1 MDFYILKE
9 EIVKSLNL
17 TLGVVEKRQTLPIL
31 SNVLIE
37 VDESSLKLTATD
49 LESEISTTS
58 TISNFNSGGKTTA
71 PARKL
76 SDLCRLLPDMAEIH
90 FFLDGD
96 NLKIESGSGKYN
108 LSTLP
113 SDDFPVFEF
122 EDSQGQIN
130 ISSEN
135 LKTIIMK
142 TSFAMGNQDW
152 RHYLNGLFISIDDK
166 NITSVATDAHRLALA
181 SSTLNEASMET
192 TDGIVPRKSINEIGK
207 LVGDNSEN
215 VLIKISQSS
224 ILVEA
229 AGTKFVSKLIEG
241 KFPDYEQVIPTGE
254 SSLLV
259 IDRKNFSDSLSRV
272 SVLSSE
278 KYKGV
283 RIITKKNSLN
293 ISANNPEKEQG
304 EEVVACEYS
313 GEEIDIA
320 FNVNY
325 LQEILSTI
333 DSETIEINFFG
344 SEKSCLIT
352 DPNSENL
359 KYPLKAYQLQPSEDA
374 VRNISLKDNFT
385 IESTN
390 IILIFQSRV

>member
-1 MDFYILKE
+1 MDFYITKE
-9 EIVKSLNL
+9 EVVKSINL

-31 SNVLIE
+31 SNVLFE

-58 TISNFNSGGKTTA
+58 IVSNFNSGGKTTA

-76 SDLCRLLPDMAEIH
+76 NDLCRLMPDLAEIH
-90 FFLDGD
+90 FYLDGD
-96 NLKIESGSGKYN
+96 NLKIETESGKYN

-113 SDDFPVFEF
+113 SEDFPVFET
-122 EDSQGQIN
+122 EDTQSQIN
-130 ISSEN
+130 ISSQN
-135 LKTIIMK
+135 LKNLITK

-152 RHYLNGLFISIDDK
+152 RHYLNGLYMMIDDK
-166 NITSVATDAHRLALA
+166 VITTVATDAHRLAMA
-181 SSTLNEASMET
+181 TSSLNEASSEST
-192 TDGIVPRKSINEIGK
+192 SGIVPRKSINEIGK
-207 LVGDNSEN
+207 LVGDESEN
-215 VLIKISQSS
+215 VVIQLGQTS
-224 ILVEA
+224 IA
-229 AGTKFVSKLIEG
+229 ANVSGTTFVSKLIEG
-241 KFPDYEQVIPTGE
+241 KFPDYEQVIPSGE

-259 IDRKNFSDSLSRV
+259 VDRKNFSESLSRV

-283 RIITKKNSLN
+283 RIITKKDSLN

-304 EEVVACEYS
+304 EENLSCEYQ

-333 DSETIEINFFG
+333 DSEKIEINFFG

-359 KYPLKAYQLQPSEDA
+359 KYVVMPL
-374 VRNISLKDNFT
+374 
-385 IESTN
+385 
-390 IILIFQSRV
+390 LI

>member
-1 MDFYILKE
+1 MDFYITKE
-9 EIVKSLNL
+9 EVVKSINL

-31 SNVLIE
+31 SNVLFE

-58 TISNFNSGGKTTA
+58 TISNFKSGGKITA

-76 SDLCRLLPDMAEIH
+76 SDLCRLMPDLAEIH
-90 FFLDGD
+90 FYLDGD
-96 NLKIESGSGKYN
+96 NLKIETESGKYN

-113 SDDFPVFEF
+113 SEDFPVFET
-122 EDSQGQIN
+122 EDTQSQIN
-130 ISSEN
+130 ISSQN
-135 LKTIIMK
+135 LKNLITK

-152 RHYLNGLFISIDDK
+152 RHYLNGLYMMIDDK
-166 NITSVATDAHRLALA
+166 VITTVATDAHRLAMA
-181 SSTLNEASMET
+181 TSSLNEASSEST
-192 TDGIVPRKSINEIGK
+192 SGIVPRKSINEIGK
-207 LVGDNSEN
+207 LVGDESEN
-215 VLIKISQSS
+215 VVIQLGQTS
-224 ILVEA
+224 IA
-229 AGTKFVSKLIEG
+229 ANVSGTTFVSKLIEG
-241 KFPDYEQVIPTGE
+241 KFPDYEQVIPSGE

-259 IDRKNFSDSLSRV
+259 VDRKNFSESLSRV

-283 RIITKKNSLN
+283 RIITKKDSLN

-304 EEVVACEYS
+304 EENLSCEYQ

-333 DSETIEINFFG
+333 DSEKIEINFFG

-359 KYPLKAYQLQPSEDA
+359 KDRKS
-374 VRNISLKDNFT
+374 V
-385 IESTN
+385 
-390 IILIFQSRV
+390 V

>member
-1 MDFYILKE
+1 MDFYITKE
-9 EIVKSLNL
+9 EVVKSLNQ

-31 SNVLIE
+31 SNVLFE

-58 TISNFNSGGKTTA
+58 TVSNFKSGGKTTA

-76 SDLCRLLPDMAEIH
+76 SDLCRLMPDLVEIH

-96 NLKIESGSGKYN
+96 NLKIETESGKYN

-113 SDDFPVFEF
+113 SEDFPVFEI
-122 EDSQGQIN
+122 EDTQSQIN
-130 ISSEN
+130 ISSQN
-135 LKTIIMK
+135 LKNLITK

-152 RHYLNGLFISIDDK
+152 RHYLNGLYMVIDDK
-166 NITSVATDAHRLALA
+166 VITTVATDAHRLAMA
-181 SSTLNEASMET
+181 TSSLNEASSEST
-192 TDGIVPRKSINEIGK
+192 SGIVPRKSINEIGK
-207 LVGDNSEN
+207 LVGDESEN
-215 VLIKISQSS
+215 VVIQLGQTS
-224 ILVEA
+224 IA
-229 AGTKFVSKLIEG
+229 ANVSGTTFVSKLIEG
-241 KFPDYEQVIPTGE
+241 KFPDYEQVIPSGE

-259 IDRKNFSDSLSRV
+259 VDRKNFSESLGRV

-283 RIITKKNSLN
+283 RIITKENSLN

-304 EEVVACEYS
+304 EENLPCEYQ

-359 KYPLKAYQLQPSEDA
+359 KYVVMPL
-374 VRNISLKDNFT
+374 
-385 IESTN
+385 
-390 IILIFQSRV
+390 LI

>member
-1 MDFYILKE
+1 MDFHITKE
-9 EIVKSLNL
+9 EVVKSLNL

-31 SNVLIE
+31 SNVLFE

-58 TISNFNSGGKTTA
+58 TISNFKSGGKITA

-76 SDLCRLLPDMAEIH
+76 SDLCRLMPDLAEIH
-90 FFLDGD
+90 FYLDGD
-96 NLKIESGSGKYN
+96 NLKIETESGKYN

-113 SDDFPVFEF
+113 SEDFPVFET
-122 EDSQGQIN
+122 EDTQSQIN
-130 ISSEN
+130 ISSQN
-135 LKTIIMK
+135 LKNLITK

-152 RHYLNGLFISIDDK
+152 RHYLNGLYMMIDDK
-166 NITSVATDAHRLALA
+166 VITTVATDAHRLAMA
-181 SSTLNEASMET
+181 TSSLNEASSEST
-192 TDGIVPRKSINEIGK
+192 SGIVPRKSINEIGK
-207 LVGDNSEN
+207 LVGDESEN
-215 VLIKISQSS
+215 VVIQLGQTS
-224 ILVEA
+224 IA
-229 AGTKFVSKLIEG
+229 ANVSGTTFVSKLIEG
-241 KFPDYEQVIPTGE
+241 KFPDYEQVIPSGE

-259 IDRKNFSDSLSRV
+259 VDRKNFSESLSRV

-283 RIITKKNSLN
+283 RIITKKDSLN

-304 EEVVACEYS
+304 EENLSCEYQ

-333 DSETIEINFFG
+333 DSEKIEINFFG

-359 KYPLKAYQLQPSEDA
+359 KYVVMPL
-374 VRNISLKDNFT
+374 
-385 IESTN
+385 
-390 IILIFQSRV
+390 LI

>member
-1 MDFYILKE
+1 MDFYITKE
-9 EIVKSLNL
+9 EVVKSLNL

-31 SNVLIE
+31 SNVLFE

-58 TISNFNSGGKTTA
+58 TISNYKSGGKTTA

-76 SDLCRLLPDMAEIH
+76 SDLCRLMPDLAEIH

-96 NLKIESGSGKYN
+96 NLKIETESGKYN

-113 SDDFPVFEF
+113 SEDFPVFET
-122 EDSQGQIN
+122 EDTQSQIN
-130 ISSEN
+130 ISSQN
-135 LKTIIMK
+135 LKNLITK

-152 RHYLNGLFISIDDK
+152 RHYLNGLYMMIDDK
-166 NITSVATDAHRLALA
+166 VITTVATDAHRLAMA
-181 SSTLNEASMET
+181 TSSLNEASSEST
-192 TDGIVPRKSINEIGK
+192 SGIVPRKSINEIGK
-207 LVGDNSEN
+207 LVGDESEN
-215 VLIKISQSS
+215 VVIQLGQTS
-224 ILVEA
+224 IA
-229 AGTKFVSKLIEG
+229 ANVSGTTFVSKLIEG
-241 KFPDYEQVIPTGE
+241 KFPDYEQVIPSGE

-259 IDRKNFSDSLSRV
+259 VDRKNFSESLSRV

-283 RIITKKNSLN
+283 RIITKKDSLN

-304 EEVVACEYS
+304 EENLSCEYQ

-333 DSETIEINFFG
+333 DSEKIEINFFG

-359 KYPLKAYQLQPSEDA
+359 KYVVMPL
-374 VRNISLKDNFT
+374 
-385 IESTN
+385 
-390 IILIFQSRV
+390 LI

>member
-1 MDFYILKE
+1 MDFYITKE
-9 EIVKSLNL
+9 EVVKSINL

-31 SNVLIE
+31 SNVLFE

-49 LESEISTTS
+49 LESEISTSS
-58 TISNFNSGGKTTA
+58 TISNFKSGGKITA

-76 SDLCRLLPDMAEIH
+76 SDLCRLMPDLAEIH
-90 FFLDGD
+90 FYLDGD
-96 NLKIESGSGKYN
+96 NLKIETESGKYN

-113 SDDFPVFEF
+113 SEDFPVFET
-122 EDSQGQIN
+122 EDTQSQIN
-130 ISSEN
+130 ISSQN
-135 LKTIIMK
+135 LKNLITK

-152 RHYLNGLFISIDDK
+152 RHYLNGLYMMIDDK
-166 NITSVATDAHRLALA
+166 VITTVATDAHRLAMA
-181 SSTLNEASMET
+181 TSSLNEASSEST
-192 TDGIVPRKSINEIGK
+192 SGIVPRKSINEIGK
-207 LVGDNSEN
+207 LVGDESEN
-215 VLIKISQSS
+215 VVIQLGQTS
-224 ILVEA
+224 IA
-229 AGTKFVSKLIEG
+229 ANVSGTTFVSKLIEG
-241 KFPDYEQVIPTGE
+241 KFPDYEQVIPSGE

-259 IDRKNFSDSLSRV
+259 VDRKNFSESLSRV

-283 RIITKKNSLN
+283 RIITKKDSLN

-304 EEVVACEYS
+304 EENLSCEYQ

-333 DSETIEINFFG
+333 DSEKIEINFFG

-359 KYPLKAYQLQPSEDA
+359 KYVVMPL
-374 VRNISLKDNFT
+374 
-385 IESTN
+385 
-390 IILIFQSRV
+390 LI

>member
-1 MDFYILKE
+1 MDFYITKE
-9 EIVKSLNL
+9 EVVKSLNQ

-31 SNVLIE
+31 SNVLFE

-58 TISNFNSGGKTTA
+58 TISNFKSGGKTTA

-76 SDLCRLLPDMAEIH
+76 SDLCRLMPDLAEIH

-96 NLKIESGSGKYN
+96 NLKIETESGKYN

-113 SDDFPVFEF
+113 SEDFPVFET
-122 EDSQGQIN
+122 EDAQSQIN
-130 ISSEN
+130 ISSQN
-135 LKTIIMK
+135 LKNLITK

-152 RHYLNGLFISIDDK
+152 RHYLNGLYMMIDDK
-166 NITSVATDAHRLALA
+166 VITTVATDAHRLAMA
-181 SSTLNEASMET
+181 TSSLNEASSEST
-192 TDGIVPRKSINEIGK
+192 SGIVPRKSINEIGK
-207 LVGDNSEN
+207 LVGDESEN
-215 VLIKISQSS
+215 VVIQLGQTS
-224 ILVEA
+224 IA
-229 AGTKFVSKLIEG
+229 ANVSGTTFVSKLIEG
-241 KFPDYEQVIPTGE
+241 KFPDYEQVIPSGE

-259 IDRKNFSDSLSRV
+259 VDRKNFSESLSRV

-283 RIITKKNSLN
+283 RIITKKDSLN

-304 EEVVACEYS
+304 EENLSCEYQ

-333 DSETIEINFFG
+333 DSEKIEINFFG

-352 DPNSENL
+352 DPTSENL
-359 KYPLKAYQLQPSEDA
+359 KYVVMPL
-374 VRNISLKDNFT
+374 
-385 IESTN
+385 
-390 IILIFQSRV
+390 LI

>member
-1 MDFYILKE
+1 MDFYITKE
-9 EIVKSLNL
+9 EVVKSINL

-31 SNVLIE
+31 SNVLFE

-58 TISNFNSGGKTTA
+58 TISNFKSGGKITA

-76 SDLCRLLPDMAEIH
+76 SDLCRLMPDLAEIH
-90 FFLDGD
+90 FYLDGD
-96 NLKIESGSGKYN
+96 NLKIETESGKYN

-113 SDDFPVFEF
+113 SEDFPVFET
-122 EDSQGQIN
+122 EETQSQIN
-130 ISSEN
+130 ISSQN
-135 LKTIIMK
+135 LKNLITK

-152 RHYLNGLFISIDDK
+152 RHYLNGLYMMIDDK
-166 NITSVATDAHRLALA
+166 VITTVATDAHRLAMA
-181 SSTLNEASMET
+181 TSSLNEASSEST
-192 TDGIVPRKSINEIGK
+192 SGIVPRKSINEIGK
-207 LVGDNSEN
+207 LVGDESEN
-215 VLIKISQSS
+215 VVIQLGQTS
-224 ILVEA
+224 IA
-229 AGTKFVSKLIEG
+229 ANVSGTTFVSKLIEG
-241 KFPDYEQVIPTGE
+241 KFPDYEQVIPSGE

-259 IDRKNFSDSLSRV
+259 VDRKNFSESLSRV

-283 RIITKKNSLN
+283 RIITKKDSLN

-304 EEVVACEYS
+304 EENLSCEYQ

-333 DSETIEINFFG
+333 DSEKIEINFFG

-359 KYPLKAYQLQPSEDA
+359 KYVVMPL
-374 VRNISLKDNFT
+374 
-385 IESTN
+385 
-390 IILIFQSRV
+390 LI

>member
-1 MDFYILKE
+1 MDFYITKE
-9 EIVKSLNL
+9 EVVKSINL

-31 SNVLIE
+31 SNVLFE

-58 TISNFNSGGKTTA
+58 TISNFKTGGKITA

-76 SDLCRLLPDMAEIH
+76 SDLCRLMPDLAEIH
-90 FFLDGD
+90 FYLDGD
-96 NLKIESGSGKYN
+96 NLKIETESGKYN

-113 SDDFPVFEF
+113 SEDFPVFET
-122 EDSQGQIN
+122 EDTQSQIN
-130 ISSEN
+130 ISSQN
-135 LKTIIMK
+135 LKNLITK

-152 RHYLNGLFISIDDK
+152 RHYLNGLYMMIDDK
-166 NITSVATDAHRLALA
+166 VITTVATDAHRLAMA
-181 SSTLNEASMET
+181 TSSLNEASSEST
-192 TDGIVPRKSINEIGK
+192 SGIVPRKSINEIGK
-207 LVGDNSEN
+207 LVGDESEN
-215 VLIKISQSS
+215 VVIQLGQTS
-224 ILVEA
+224 IA
-229 AGTKFVSKLIEG
+229 ANVSGTTFVSKLIEG
-241 KFPDYEQVIPTGE
+241 KFPDYEQVIPSGE

-259 IDRKNFSDSLSRV
+259 VDRKNFSESLSRV

-283 RIITKKNSLN
+283 RIITKKDSLN

-304 EEVVACEYS
+304 EENLSCEYQ

-333 DSETIEINFFG
+333 DSEKIEINFFG

-359 KYPLKAYQLQPSEDA
+359 KYVVMPL
-374 VRNISLKDNFT
+374 
-385 IESTN
+385 
-390 IILIFQSRV
+390 LI

>member
-1 MDFYILKE
+1 MDFYITKE
-9 EIVKSLNL
+9 EVVKSLNQ

-31 SNVLIE
+31 SNILFE

-58 TISNFNSGGKTTA
+58 TISNFKSGGKITA

-76 SDLCRLLPDMAEIH
+76 SDLCRLMPDLVEIH

-96 NLKIESGSGKYN
+96 NLKIETESGKYN

-113 SDDFPVFEF
+113 SEDFPVFEI
-122 EDSQGQIN
+122 EDTQSQIN
-130 ISSEN
+130 ISSQN
-135 LKTIIMK
+135 LKNLITK

-152 RHYLNGLFISIDDK
+152 RHYLNGLYMMIDDK
-166 NITSVATDAHRLALA
+166 VITTVATDAHRLAMA
-181 SSTLNEASMET
+181 TSSLNEASSEST
-192 TDGIVPRKSINEIGK
+192 SGIVPRKSINEIGK
-207 LVGDNSEN
+207 LVGDESEN
-215 VLIKISQSS
+215 VVIQLGQTS
-224 ILVEA
+224 IA
-229 AGTKFVSKLIEG
+229 ANVSGTTFVSKLIEG
-241 KFPDYEQVIPTGE
+241 KFPDYEQVIPSGE

-259 IDRKNFSDSLSRV
+259 VDRKNFSESLSRV

-283 RIITKKNSLN
+283 RIITKKDSLN

-304 EEVVACEYS
+304 EENLSCEYQ

-333 DSETIEINFFG
+333 DSEKIEINFFG

-359 KYPLKAYQLQPSEDA
+359 KYVVMPL
-374 VRNISLKDNFT
+374 
-385 IESTN
+385 
-390 IILIFQSRV
+390 LI

>member
-1 MDFYILKE
+1 MDFYITKE
-9 EIVKSLNL
+9 EVVKSLNL

-31 SNVLIE
+31 TNVLFE
-37 VDESSLKLTATD
+37 VDESSLKFTATD

-58 TISNFNSGGKTTA
+58 TISNFKSGGKTTA

-76 SDLCRLLPDMAEIH
+76 SDLCRLMPDLAEIH

-96 NLKIESGSGKYN
+96 NLKIETESGKYN

-113 SDDFPVFEF
+113 SEDFPVFET
-122 EDSQGQIN
+122 EDTQSQIN
-130 ISSEN
+130 ISSQN
-135 LKTIIMK
+135 LKNLITK

-152 RHYLNGLFISIDDK
+152 RHYLNGLYMMIDDK
-166 NITSVATDAHRLALA
+166 VITTVATDAHRLAMA
-181 SSTLNEASMET
+181 TSSLNEASSEST
-192 TDGIVPRKSINEIGK
+192 SGIVPRKSINEIGK
-207 LVGDNSEN
+207 LVGDESEN
-215 VLIKISQSS
+215 VVIQLGQTS
-224 ILVEA
+224 IA
-229 AGTKFVSKLIEG
+229 ANVSGTTFVSKLIEG
-241 KFPDYEQVIPTGE
+241 KFPDYEQVIPSGE

-259 IDRKNFSDSLSRV
+259 VDRKNFSESLSRV

-283 RIITKKNSLN
+283 RIITKKDSLN

-304 EEVVACEYS
+304 EENLSCEYQ

-333 DSETIEINFFG
+333 DSEKIEINFFG

-359 KYPLKAYQLQPSEDA
+359 KYVVMPL
-374 VRNISLKDNFT
+374 
-385 IESTN
+385 
-390 IILIFQSRV
+390 LI

>member
-1 MDFYILKE
+1 MDFYITKE
-9 EIVKSLNL
+9 EVVKSINL

-31 SNVLIE
+31 SNVLFE

-58 TISNFNSGGKTTA
+58 TISNFKSGGKITA

-76 SDLCRLLPDMAEIH
+76 SDLCRLMPDLAEIH
-90 FFLDGD
+90 FYLDGD
-96 NLKIESGSGKYN
+96 NLKIETESGKYN

-113 SDDFPVFEF
+113 SEDFPVFET
-122 EDSQGQIN
+122 EDAQSQIN
-130 ISSEN
+130 ISSQN
-135 LKTIIMK
+135 LKNLITK

-152 RHYLNGLFISIDDK
+152 RHYLNGLYMMIDDK
-166 NITSVATDAHRLALA
+166 VITTVATDAHRLAMA
-181 SSTLNEASMET
+181 TSSLNEASSEST
-192 TDGIVPRKSINEIGK
+192 SGIVPRKSINEIGK
-207 LVGDNSEN
+207 LVGDESEN
-215 VLIKISQSS
+215 VVIQLGQTS
-224 ILVEA
+224 IA
-229 AGTKFVSKLIEG
+229 ANVSGTTFVSKLIEG
-241 KFPDYEQVIPTGE
+241 KFPDYEQVIPSGE

-259 IDRKNFSDSLSRV
+259 VDRKNFSESLSRV

-283 RIITKKNSLN
+283 RIITKKDSLN

-304 EEVVACEYS
+304 EENLKCEYQ

-359 KYPLKAYQLQPSEDA
+359 KYVVMPL
-374 VRNISLKDNFT
+374 
-385 IESTN
+385 
-390 IILIFQSRV
+390 LI

>member
-1 MDFYILKE
+1 MDFYITKE
-9 EIVKSLNL
+9 EVVKSINP

-31 SNVLIE
+31 SNVLLE
-37 VDESSLKLTATD
+37 VDESSLKLTAND

-58 TISNFNSGGKTTA
+58 TISNFKSGGKTTA

-76 SDLCRLLPDMAEIH
+76 SDLCRLMPDLAEIH

-96 NLKIESGSGKYN
+96 NLKIETESGKYN

-113 SDDFPVFEF
+113 SEDFPVFET
-122 EDSQGQIN
+122 EDTQSQIN
-130 ISSEN
+130 ISSQN
-135 LKTIIMK
+135 LKNLITK

-152 RHYLNGLFISIDDK
+152 RHYLNGLYMMIDDK
-166 NITSVATDAHRLALA
+166 VITTVATDAHRLAMA
-181 SSTLNEASMET
+181 TSSLNEASSEST
-192 TDGIVPRKSINEIGK
+192 SGIVPRKSINEIGK
-207 LVGDNSEN
+207 LVGDESEN
-215 VLIKISQSS
+215 VVIQLGQTS
-224 ILVEA
+224 IA
-229 AGTKFVSKLIEG
+229 ANVSGTTFVSKLIEG
-241 KFPDYEQVIPTGE
+241 KFPDYEQVIPSGE

-259 IDRKNFSDSLSRV
+259 VDRKNFSESLSRV

-304 EEVVACEYS
+304 EENLPCEYQ

-333 DSETIEINFFG
+333 DSEKIEINFFG

-359 KYPLKAYQLQPSEDA
+359 KYVVMPL
-374 VRNISLKDNFT
+374 
-385 IESTN
+385 
-390 IILIFQSRV
+390 LI

>member
-1 MDFYILKE
+1 MDFYITKE
-9 EIVKSLNL
+9 EVVKSINL

-31 SNVLIE
+31 SNVLFE

-58 TISNFNSGGKTTA
+58 TISNFKSGGKITA

-76 SDLCRLLPDMAEIH
+76 SDLCRLMPDLAEIH
-90 FFLDGD
+90 FYLDGD
-96 NLKIESGSGKYN
+96 NLKIETESGKYN

-113 SDDFPVFEF
+113 SEDFPVFET
-122 EDSQGQIN
+122 EQTQSQIN
-130 ISSEN
+130 ISSQN
-135 LKTIIMK
+135 LKNLITK

-152 RHYLNGLFISIDDK
+152 RHYLNGLYMMIDDK
-166 NITSVATDAHRLALA
+166 VITTVATDAHRLAMA
-181 SSTLNEASMET
+181 TSSLNEASSEST
-192 TDGIVPRKSINEIGK
+192 SGIVPRKSINEIGK
-207 LVGDNSEN
+207 LVGDESEN
-215 VLIKISQSS
+215 VVIQLGQTS
-224 ILVEA
+224 IA
-229 AGTKFVSKLIEG
+229 ANVSGTTFVSKLIEG
-241 KFPDYEQVIPTGE
+241 KFPDYEQVIPSGE

-259 IDRKNFSDSLSRV
+259 VDRKNFSESLSRV

-283 RIITKKNSLN
+283 RIITKKDSLN

-304 EEVVACEYS
+304 EENLSCEYQ

-333 DSETIEINFFG
+333 DSEKIEINFFG

-359 KYPLKAYQLQPSEDA
+359 KYVVMPL
-374 VRNISLKDNFT
+374 
-385 IESTN
+385 
-390 IILIFQSRV
+390 LI

>member
-1 MDFYILKE
+1 MDFYISKE
-9 EIVKSLNL
+9 EVVKSLNL

-31 SNVLIE
+31 SNVLFE

-58 TISNFNSGGKTTA
+58 TISNYKSGGKTTA

-76 SDLCRLLPDMAEIH
+76 SDLCRLLPDMTEIH

-96 NLKIESGSGKYN
+96 NLKIETESGKYN

-113 SDDFPVFEF
+113 SEDFPVFEI
-122 EDSQGQIN
+122 EETQSQIN
-130 ISSEN
+130 ISSQN
-135 LKTIIMK
+135 LKTLISK
-142 TSFAMGNQDW
+142 TAFAMGNQDW
-152 RHYLNGLFISIDDK
+152 RHYLNGLFLLIDDK
-166 NITSVATDAHRLALA
+166 TITTVATDAHRLALA
-181 SSTLNEASMET
+181 TSSLNEAASDST
-192 TDGIVPRKSINEIGK
+192 NGIVPRKSINEIGK
-207 LVGDNSEN
+207 LVGDGSEN
-215 VLIKISQSS
+215 VVIKLGQTS
-224 ILVEA
+224 IA
-229 AGTKFVSKLIEG
+229 ANVSGTTFVSKLIEG
-241 KFPDYEQVIPTGE
+241 KFPDYEQVIPSGE

-259 IDRKNFSDSLSRV
+259 IDRKNFSESLSRV

-283 RIITKKNSLN
+283 RILTKENSLN

-304 EEVVACEYS
+304 EENVVCEYQ

-325 LQEILSTI
+325 LQEILSTL
-333 DSETIEINFFG
+333 DSEKIEINFFG

-359 KYPLKAYQLQPSEDA
+359 KYVVMPL
-374 VRNISLKDNFT
+374 
-385 IESTN
+385 
-390 IILIFQSRV
+390 LI

>member
-1 MDFYILKE
+1 MDFYITKE
-9 EIVKSLNL
+9 EVVKSLNQ

-31 SNVLIE
+31 SNVLFE

-58 TISNFNSGGKTTA
+58 IVSNFNSGGKTTA

-76 SDLCRLLPDMAEIH
+76 NDLCRLMPDLAEIH
-90 FFLDGD
+90 FYLDGD
-96 NLKIESGSGKYN
+96 NLKIETESGKYN

-113 SDDFPVFEF
+113 SEDFPVFEI
-122 EDSQGQIN
+122 EETQSQIN
-130 ISSEN
+130 ISSQN
-135 LKTIIMK
+135 LKNLITK

-152 RHYLNGLFISIDDK
+152 RHYLNGLYMMIDDK
-166 NITSVATDAHRLALA
+166 VITTVATDAHRLAMA
-181 SSTLNEASMET
+181 TSSLNEASSEST
-192 TDGIVPRKSINEIGK
+192 NGIVPRKSINEIGK
-207 LVGDNSEN
+207 LVGDESEN
-215 VLIKISQSS
+215 VVIQLGQTS
-224 ILVEA
+224 IA
-229 AGTKFVSKLIEG
+229 ANVSGTTFVSKLIEG
-241 KFPDYEQVIPTGE
+241 KFPDYEQVIPSGE

-259 IDRKNFSDSLSRV
+259 VDRKNFSESLSRV

-283 RIITKKNSLN
+283 RIITKKDSLN

-304 EEVVACEYS
+304 EENLSCEYQ

-359 KYPLKAYQLQPSEDA
+359 KYVVMPL
-374 VRNISLKDNFT
+374 
-385 IESTN
+385 
-390 IILIFQSRV
+390 LI

>member
-1 MDFYILKE
+1 MDFYITKE
-9 EIVKSLNL
+9 EVVKSLNL

-31 SNVLIE
+31 SNVLFE
-37 VDESSLKLTATD
+37 VYESSLKLTATD

-58 TISNFNSGGKTTA
+58 TISNFKSGGKITA

-76 SDLCRLLPDMAEIH
+76 SDLCRLMPDLAEIH

-96 NLKIESGSGKYN
+96 NLKIETESGKYN

-113 SDDFPVFEF
+113 SEDFPVFET
-122 EDSQGQIN
+122 EDTQSQIN
-130 ISSEN
+130 ISSQN
-135 LKTIIMK
+135 LKNLITK

-152 RHYLNGLFISIDDK
+152 RHYLNGLYMMIDDK
-166 NITSVATDAHRLALA
+166 VITTVATDAHRLAMA
-181 SSTLNEASMET
+181 TSSLNEASSEST
-192 TDGIVPRKSINEIGK
+192 SGIVPRKSINEIGK
-207 LVGDNSEN
+207 LVGDESEN
-215 VLIKISQSS
+215 IVIQLGQTS
-224 ILVEA
+224 IA
-229 AGTKFVSKLIEG
+229 ANVSGTTFVSKLIEG
-241 KFPDYEQVIPTGE
+241 KFPDYEQVIPSGE

-259 IDRKNFSDSLSRV
+259 VDRKNFSESLSRV

-283 RIITKKNSLN
+283 RIITKKDSLN

-304 EEVVACEYS
+304 EENLSCEYQ

-333 DSETIEINFFG
+333 DSEKIEINFFG

-359 KYPLKAYQLQPSEDA
+359 KYVVMPL
-374 VRNISLKDNFT
+374 
-385 IESTN
+385 
-390 IILIFQSRV
+390 LI

>member
-1 MDFYILKE
+1 MDFYITKE
-9 EIVKSLNL
+9 EVVKSINL

-31 SNVLIE
+31 SNVLFE

-58 TISNFNSGGKTTA
+58 TISNFKSGGKITA

-76 SDLCRLLPDMAEIH
+76 SDLCRLMPDLAEIH
-90 FFLDGD
+90 FYLDGD
-96 NLKIESGSGKYN
+96 NLKIETESGKYN

-113 SDDFPVFEF
+113 SEDFPVFET
-122 EDSQGQIN
+122 EDTQSQIN
-130 ISSEN
+130 ISSQN
-135 LKTIIMK
+135 LKNLITK

-152 RHYLNGLFISIDDK
+152 RHYLNGLYMMIDDK
-166 NITSVATDAHRLALA
+166 VITTVATDAHRLAMA
-181 SSTLNEASMET
+181 TSSLNEASSEST
-192 TDGIVPRKSINEIGK
+192 SGIVPRKSINEIGK
-207 LVGDNSEN
+207 LVGDESEN
-215 VLIKISQSS
+215 IVIQLGQTS
-224 ILVEA
+224 IA
-229 AGTKFVSKLIEG
+229 ANVSGTTFVSKLIEG
-241 KFPDYEQVIPTGE
+241 KFPDYEQVIPSGE

-259 IDRKNFSDSLSRV
+259 VDRKNFSESLSRV

-283 RIITKKNSLN
+283 RIITKKDSLN

-304 EEVVACEYS
+304 EENLSCEYQ

-333 DSETIEINFFG
+333 DSEKIEINFFG

-359 KYPLKAYQLQPSEDA
+359 KYVVMPL
-374 VRNISLKDNFT
+374 
-385 IESTN
+385 
-390 IILIFQSRV
+390 LI

>member
-1 MDFYILKE
+1 MDFYITKE
-9 EIVKSLNL
+9 EVVKSLNL

-31 SNVLIE
+31 SNVLFE

-58 TISNFNSGGKTTA
+58 TISNFKSGGKTTA

-76 SDLCRLLPDMAEIH
+76 SDLCRLMPDLAEIH

-96 NLKIESGSGKYN
+96 NLKIETESGKYN

-113 SDDFPVFEF
+113 SEDFPVFET
-122 EDSQGQIN
+122 EDTQSQIN
-130 ISSEN
+130 ISSQN
-135 LKTIIMK
+135 LKNLITK

-152 RHYLNGLFISIDDK
+152 RHYLNGLYMMIDDK
-166 NITSVATDAHRLALA
+166 VITTVATDAHRLAMA
-181 SSTLNEASMET
+181 TSSLNEASSEST
-192 TDGIVPRKSINEIGK
+192 SGIVPRKSINEIGK
-207 LVGDNSEN
+207 LVGDESEN
-215 VLIKISQSS
+215 VVIQLGQTS
-224 ILVEA
+224 IA
-229 AGTKFVSKLIEG
+229 ANVSGTTFVSKLIEG
-241 KFPDYEQVIPTGE
+241 KFPDYEQVIPSGE

-259 IDRKNFSDSLSRV
+259 VDRKNLSESLSRV

-304 EEVVACEYS
+304 EENLPCEYQ

-333 DSETIEINFFG
+333 DSEKIEINFFG

-359 KYPLKAYQLQPSEDA
+359 KYVVMPL
-374 VRNISLKDNFT
+374 
-385 IESTN
+385 
-390 IILIFQSRV
+390 LI